1 MVAVRR
7 PLLFSVIGAYRRQ
20 LFWRPPKNKSGRR
33 RRYINA
39 AAAPAAPQSC
49 RGTVGHFFGKV
60 ADVAPLW
67 ARRQYVGHFFRE
79 CPEKWA
85 TVPRHGRKSFHV
97 VVPSATFVAGRGA
110 RAPAGGPAR
119 PPKKVADVGHP

>member
-7 PLLFSVIGAYRRQ
+7 PLLFSVIGAYRRP
-20 LFWRPPKNKSGRR
+20 LFSRPPKNKSGRR

-49 RGTVGHFFGKV
+49 RGTVGHFFSKV

-67 ARRQYVGHFFRE
+67 PDVPSVGHFFQE
-79 CPEKWA
+79 SWKKWP